1 VAARSRSLL
10 LRNLTRATVIAEQV
24 ATADT
29 FWTRFLGLMGRETIA
44 PGEGLW
50 LPGVNNIHMFFMRF
64 PIDACFVGPAA
75 DDGSREVV
83 AIRERLPAWRGI
95 VWYVRGARGVFELP
109 AGTLAATTTRVADR
123 VLLSTPD
130 PAPG

>member
-1 VAARSRSLL
+1 VAARSRSLR
-10 LRNLTRATVIAEQV
+10 LRNLTRATVVAEQV
-24 ATADT
+24 ASADT
-29 FWTRFLGLMGRETIA
+29 FWTRFVGLMGRETLA

-75 DDGSREVV
+75 EDGSREVV
-83 AIRERLPAWRGI
+83 AVRERLPTWRGI

-109 AGTLAATTTRVADR
+109 AGTLAATATRVADR
-123 VLLSTPD
+123 VLLSAPD
-130 PAPG
+130 APPG